1 MGGEKWGYNSRGFS
15 LLAKYFGFGITDG
28 IPCTCE
34 DSSSAID
41 WLQRFVTEGDGKG
54 CVFEHFPN
62 VPSGLKAL
70 KRELHIMMYE
80 KRSMT
85 FLEDETDMD
94 VAWSMWEKGL
104 MRIMEECI
112 PPRYKH

>member
-1 MGGEKWGYNSRGFS
+1 MLLTGCKGLLLRAMEKAVFLSISQMFHQDSR
-15 LLAKYFGFGITDG
+15 
-28 IPCTCE
+28 
-34 DSSSAID
+34 
-41 WLQRFVTEGDGKG
+41 
-54 CVFEHFPN
+54 
-62 VPSGLKAL
+62 AL